1 MRLPAILGA
10 VEGVLLAV
18 VGVVALSPLLL
29 ERVSVFTAEG
39 GPAQVVIQMSPQFLT
54 VVSIAGS
61 AVFGAI
67 TAYLARVAIPLLRP
81 ELVVRGGPLAAASL
95 GGVLGAILGVL
106 AAFVGTAVLGEQ
118 TEAGLVVPFFP
129 ALLLLT
135 LAGAAFGAVTAVAVY
150 AFSEPE
156 LEGEEAEELRVVRRR
171 LIGAVG
177 IPVMG
182 MAGMALVV
190 LSLAFLFLRFHSM
203 APLLGLVVAGGV
215 LGFASLVALRPR
227 ERIPVTEILMA
238 LAAVGILVSVIVVAA
253 SLTEE
258 GGEGE
263 TVTETT
269 VP

>member
-18 VGVVALSPLLL
+18 VGIVALSPLLL

-39 GPAQVVIQMSPQFLT
+39 GLAQVVIQMSPQFLT

-81 ELVVRGGPLAAASL
+81 ELVVRGGSLAAAPL

-135 LAGAAFGAVTAVAVY
+135 LAGAAFGAVTTVAVY